1 MLLAAVDNVAGEAWL
16 HQGGSGRCRQDSA
29 AARQAIARITSGVD
43 ILSFDSMSLLTR
55 IFLYQVAG
63 AGQKPATAFS
73 GVRHKTG
80 RIARFVAQTRNGFAR
95 LAVPI
100 DLGPPDRMQ
109 AIDIATSDS
118 ARVCDGSEMK
128 AGIQTQHQR
137 FVCQACYP
145 ARSMAY
151 PRVGQN
157 WPAQV
162 GQNSIALP
170 IVPSLSPQVRCRAVP
185 ETIARQSNRFS
196 LETAR
201 LRGYQM
207 SSRSVGAAARFGER
221 LDYPQVLDGLLARRA
236 RDSVLAAL
244 RRQEAPKPAQ
254 LFMP

>member
-1 MLLAAVDNVAGEAWL
+1 MAGEAWL

-221 LDYPQVLDGLLARRA
+221 LDHPHVLDGLLARRA

-244 RRQEAPKPAQ
+244 RRQEAPLSFSCHDSQ
-254 LFMP
+254 